1 MKNFRCEIG
10 VAAGEMR
17 QEHGEK
23 AIRNLIKE
31 FESFGIEVLERNPG
45 LYNCDEDWIVE
56 GSKENLEFTLNSL
69 GWDIEQLEF
78 EES

>member
-10 VAAGEMR
+10 VAAGEIR
-17 QEHGEK
+17 IEHGEEG
-23 AIRNLIKE
+23 IQNLIEE
-31 FESFGIEVLERNPG
+31 FNNSGIEVIEMNPG

-69 GWDIEQLEF
+69 GWDLDQLEF
-78 EES
+78 EEF